1 MKELKTTSSSFINF
15 NQKISFLFDGKKIFG
30 FKGDTIAS
38 ALLRNNINL
47 VGRSFKYHRPRG
59 IYTCGIEEPNAL
71 VQIISEYSEP
81 NTRAT
86 IKKIYEGMEVE
97 SQNRW
102 PSLDNDIGSINSLF
116 SPLFSAGFYYK
127 TFMGPHKSFWKKI
140 YEPII
145 RRAAGLGKPP
155 KEFRALSSHLHHNVD
170 IVIVGAGL
178 NGLLAAK
185 SLINTNYDILL
196 IDFDDHLGGIIN
208 NSNKI
213 SLIDNQN
220 PREWVKSTV
229 EAIEKS
235 KNIKILKNTLV
246 TTYNYINH
254 LIAVEDKHVGSRPS
268 KNKVNSILHKIRTDH
283 VILCNGHIERF
294 LSFQNNDLPGI
305 MLASSFEKYICRYG
319 TLPSKEPVIFSNN
332 SNSNSLI
339 YSIINQGYKPKAYID
354 SRSGENIEPELF
366 DLIRKNDIPLYTNS
380 QIKGVSGKKRIE
392 KILIEDSTGGLS
404 EINSD
409 FLCVSGGINPDV
421 HLFTQSKGLLD
432 WDERNLTYKP
442 SKPFQPTITLGSAG
456 GQFNLEKVCD
466 EINEKLKI
474 FKNKILDIKIELNI
488 KESYQIE
495 KLWEITPHK
504 SSMWSKSF
512 IDLQND
518 VTTKDIRQA
527 ISEGFDRIEHLK
539 RYTTNSMGTDQ
550 GKISSINALGIVSD

>member
-1 MKELKTTSSSFINF
+1 MKELKTNSSPFVNF

-185 SLINTNYDILL
+185 SLINTNHDILL
-196 IDFDDHLGGIIN
+196 VDFDNHLGGIIN
-208 NSNKI
+208 NSAKI
-213 SLIDNQN
+213 SSIDNQS
-220 PREWVKSTV
+220 PQEWVKSTV

-268 KNKVNSILHKIRTDH
+268 ENKVNNILHKIRTDH

-366 DLIRKNDIPLYTNS
+366 DLIRKHDIPLYTNS
-380 QIKGVSGKKRIE
+380 QIKGVSG
-392 KILIEDSTGGLS
+392 G
-404 EINSD
+404 
-409 FLCVSGGINPDV
+409 
-421 HLFTQSKGLLD
+421 
-432 WDERNLTYKP
+432 
-442 SKPFQPTITLGSAG
+442 
-456 GQFNLEKVCD
+456 
-466 EINEKLKI
+466 
-474 FKNKILDIKIELNI
+474 
-488 KESYQIE
+488 KE
-495 KLWEITPHK
+495 
-504 SSMWSKSF
+504 
-512 IDLQND
+512 
-518 VTTKDIRQA
+518 
-527 ISEGFDRIEHLK
+527 
-539 RYTTNSMGTDQ
+539 
-550 GKISSINALGIVSD
+550 